1 MRLIFTLYLLTIYY
15 FSLAQKN
22 ESIIEFTPTFNNLP
36 LELNKNYSFKND
48 SLKITTLKFYISN
61 INFYQNNQFIDS
73 VSKKNNLIDF
83 ENLETTSIKFLRT
96 NSKAFNKIYFSI
108 GIDSLINE
116 SGALGEDLDPTKGMY
131 WTWQSGYVNLKLE
144 GQSKICP
151 SRNNLFNF
159 HIGGY
164 QYPYN
169 SIQNIN
175 FSTKGNRK
183 IILNLDI
190 LKLLNGMNLNEVYDV
205 MSPSKKGLA
214 IAQQFSNAITVVE

>member
-1 MRLIFTLYLLTIYY
+1 MRSIFTLYLLTIYC
-15 FSLAQKN
+15 SALAQKN
-22 ESIIEFTPTFNNLP
+22 ESIIEFAPTFNNLP
-36 LELNKNYSFKND
+36 LELNKNYSLKND
-48 SLKITTLKFYISN
+48 SLKILTLKFYISN

-73 VSKKNNLIDF
+73 VSKRYNLIDF
-83 ENLETTSIKFLRT
+83 ENPETMSIKFLRT
-96 NSKAFNKIYFSI
+96 NSKAFNKICFSI
-108 GIDSLINE
+108 GIDSLTNV

-131 WTWQSGYVNLKLE
+131 WTWQSGYVNIKLE

-169 SIQNIN
+169 SIQNLN

-190 LKLLNGMNLNEVYDV
+190 SKLLNGINLHEIYEV
-205 MSPSKKGLA
+205 MSPSKKAFA
-214 IAQQFSNAITVVE
+214 IAQQFSNAITVFE